1 MGFFDMRSE
10 VVSRFEIEHLLE
22 LLNSNQQEPGIR
34 AQPIQPLVEREN
46 VNLGNVMPE
55 GAGIDNRFVAHI
67 SQALSKTRSGPFG
80 VS

>member
-1 MGFFDMRSE
+1 MGSLDMPSD
-10 VVSRFEIEHLLE
+10 VGSQFEIEHLLD

-34 AQPIQPLVEREN
+34 AQPIQPLVDREN

-55 GAGIDNRFVAHI
+55 GVGIDNRFVAHI